1 MDEIVRV
8 CLSWL
13 GIVRVLVV
21 MDWIVRGLVEDGI
34 GWLSWLVLE
43 GLVVMDGIVR
53 GLVVISGNVRGWL
66 YWMGLSGSVCHGWD
80 CQGAGCHGGIVKVL
94 VVMLGS

>member
-1 MDEIVRV
+1 MSLMGLSGDWLSYLECQGLVVLDEIVRV

-53 GLVVISGNVRGWL
+53 GLVVISGNVRG
-66 YWMGLSGSVCHGWD
+66 
-80 CQGAGCHGGIVKVL
+80 
-94 VVMLGS
+94 